1 MIYGRPN
8 GKVTRNN
15 CHSALASTEIKLV
28 GPKFEYRT
36 SEKIFL
42 HSKAGVA
49 AAWFKTDQD

>member
-1 MIYGRPN
+1 MIYGRLN

-36 SEKIFL
+36 SEKIFP
-42 HSKAGVA
+42 H
-49 AAWFKTDQD
+49 